1 MKYGHY
7 LSLVKYI
14 VSKAFKFIFIFY
26 CLFLGLVSNLWA
38 ENKSGDSL
46 RTFVIE
52 NQITM
57 STSVGKMV
65 SVYPVLPSHRIDK
78 SEIITIPDSLF
89 YRFGQWGEMPE
100 HEWAWVKFKVHNKT
114 NEKFQGAIL
123 FGLEMDSIIVYSKYS
138 DSLTY
143 LATTGGVLPISK
155 RIYPTRTSQIILFL
169 ESGQKIEIYAQVK
182 LSKNSTN
189 EYYYHFYLRDNFFTV
204 IRTDMYNK
212 VFWAIAMGFLMVFP
226 VLSLIMYLNF
236 KKNYFIYYSILIFFI
251 GMYFLGSN
259 GIIWMFIHY
268 PLTYR
273 EFMLSGVPTA
283 GMIASSF
290 FFFDSYIGI
299 KKRIPL
305 FYKVLLSFT
314 LLSVLITISHFWIIK
329 NSNIGFDIANSFS
342 VVYMMLLII
351 CLIYFHFKKI
361 KEAKILLIA
370 TSLIL
375 VGGVL
380 FTLTLLRIIPRNV
393 IFSNGFQW
401 GAIAFSGTLLY
412 GLFDNIK
419 QIQSERFKLKVEKEK
434 TDELLFNILPYE
446 VAMELKEKG
455 VYEARDFDNVS
466 VLFSDFKNFTLKSA
480 QITAKELVDE
490 INICF
495 IEFDRIMEKY
505 GIEKIKTIGDSY
517 MAAAGLSPM
526 SEKRAEVVVWA
537 AIEMQEFLV
546 HRNQESKE
554 VGKETF
560 EMRVGIHS
568 GPVIAGIVGIK
579 KFQYDIWGD
588 TVNTASR
595 VEAHGQEEK
604 VNISESTYRE
614 IKDHPYFIF
623 EEREPIEVRG
633 KGLLKMYF
641 VEKRQ

>member
-1 MKYGHY
+1 MNYSKSAESIIYSIFRIIRTSTLLGCI
-7 LSLVKYI
+7 LVFF
-14 VSKAFKFIFIFY
+14 AF
-26 CLFLGLVSNLWA
+26 NLWSA
-38 ENKSGDSL
+38 NENPDSL
-46 RTFVIE
+46 STFVFE
-52 NQITM
+52 EEITG
-57 STSVGKMV
+57 SIHLSSKV
-65 SVYPVLPSHRIDK
+65 SVFPITADQSV
-78 SEIITIPDSLF
+78 SENEISSIPDSLF
-89 YRFGQWGEMPE
+89 YTFDQLQEIPE
-100 HEWAWVKFKVHNKT
+100 HDRAWIRLKIHNKT
-114 NEKFQGAIL
+114 SSKFQGTI
-123 FGLEMDSIIVYSKYS
+123 FVCQDIDSLKVYLKYS
-138 DSLTY
+138 DALTY
-143 LATTGGVLPISK
+143 LTTTGSAIKPSEK
-155 RIYPTRTSQIILFL
+155 FYPSASNDFTLFL
-169 ESGQKIEIYAQVK
+169 ESDQKIEIYALVK
-182 LSKNSTN
+182 LGKNSGV
-189 EYYYHFYLRDNFFTV
+189 EHYFHFNMRDNFISR
-204 IRTDMYNK
+204 IRDDLYRR
-212 VFWAIAMGFLMVFP
+212 VFWAIALGFLLVFP

-236 KKNYFIYYSILIFFI
+236 KKNYFIYYSVLVVFMTF
-251 GMYFLGSN
+251 YFLNLQGITSMYITFPIAIRHYFITVIPIGGMVISAFLFFNSYLDIKRRVPLYFKFLLTITVISATLTITQSWIFNNMALGTDISN
-259 GIIWMFIHY
+259 LGVIV
-268 PLTYR
+268 
-273 EFMLSGVPTA
+273 FMLSL
-283 GMIASSF
+283 
-290 FFFDSYIGI
+290 IGI
-299 KKRIPL
+299 
-305 FYKVLLSFT
+305 
-314 LLSVLITISHFWIIK
+314 
-329 NSNIGFDIANSFS
+329 
-342 VVYMMLLII
+342 
-351 CLIYFHFKKI
+351 LIYLNFKRV
-361 KEAKILLIA
+361 KEARILLIA

-604 VNISESTYRE
+604 VNISESTYQE
-614 IKDHPYFIF
+614 IKDHPDFIF

-633 KGLLKMYF
+633 KGWFKMYF
-641 VEKRQ
+641 VSRRQ